1 MQPLPLPRGLEKE
14 NMHTDSIQWQI
25 EVDKK
30 DIAYIVSIFEG
41 YDNLAV
47 VRTVDAS
54 RGIIELMISP
64 DYLEDT
70 RRLVQSLSEEIP
82 FRRRIAVDS
91 EQ

>member
-1 MQPLPLPRGLEKE
+1 
-14 NMHTDSIQWQI
+14 MHTDSIQWQI